1 MSSKKKKQH
10 TDFARKAKLK
20 EGALPDKI
28 FLLTKSGP
36 LDSMI
41 AGKSKEKAPE
51 PEPET
56 TETEE
61 DNNKIAEQD
70 EDDDSSSRFSQLSLE
85 RHPQLQSSERD
96 SASNINLCAC
106 ETSTHFCVRCGHNVC
121 NFCSEA
127 YEGEDLRRIHRD
139 YGDCFGA
146 GAGPRLQQDR
156 ENNQVKL
163 KGE

>member
-1 MSSKKKKQH
+1 MYMYMHVCVCVCVCVCVWVGVCVYTYRHTHTHVYMKPHTTRQH
-10 TDFARKAKLK
+10 TYTHRQGTRF
-20 EGALPDKI
+20 
-28 FLLTKSGP
+28 
-36 LDSMI
+36 
-41 AGKSKEKAPE
+41 GK
-51 PEPET
+51 
-56 TETEE
+56 
-61 DNNKIAEQD
+61 EQD